1 MDTLTKELQTFL
13 VRLSYQPETVSH
25 QTEHYLEHL
34 FHLLPADEEEAVLHY
49 FGVLG
54 HRQEPLAQLARE
66 RNLSS
71 EAMMEQIF
79 EDAAKYKAIMSA
91 LAHAMFDELKAA
103 NA

>member
-34 FHLLPADEEEAVLHY
+34 FHLLPVDAEEAVLHY

-66 RNLSS
+66 RCLSP
-71 EAMMEQIF
+71 EAMSRLTPTF
-79 EDAAKYKAIMSA
+79 TGWPSRP
-91 LAHAMFDELKAA
+91 
-103 NA
+103 NGRC